1 MSTAL
6 NGETINRAV
15 VAAEYAVR
23 GPIVV
28 QARQLEKALER
39 GVALP
44 FDKVVYCNIGN
55 PHQLGQRPVSYY
67 RQVLAAIDC
76 EGLDGAFPADVVARA
91 NEYKRSIKGGTG
103 AYSES
108 KGVETLRQRVA
119 VGITKRDGYAANPD
133 DIFLTDGASVGC
145 HYLMNVL
152 IRGSDDAVMC
162 PIPQ

>member
-6 NGETINRAV
+6 NGETINQAV

-28 QARQLEKALER
+28 QAQQLEKALER

-55 PHQLGQRPVSYY
+55 PHSLGQKPVSYY
-67 RQVLAAIDC
+67 RQVLAAIEC

-91 NEYKRSIKGGTG
+91 NEYKRSIKG
-103 AYSES
+103 Y
-108 KGVETLRQRVA
+108 R
-119 VGITKRDGYAANPD
+119 
-133 DIFLTDGASVGC
+133 
-145 HYLMNVL
+145 
-152 IRGSDDAVMC
+152 
-162 PIPQ
+162 